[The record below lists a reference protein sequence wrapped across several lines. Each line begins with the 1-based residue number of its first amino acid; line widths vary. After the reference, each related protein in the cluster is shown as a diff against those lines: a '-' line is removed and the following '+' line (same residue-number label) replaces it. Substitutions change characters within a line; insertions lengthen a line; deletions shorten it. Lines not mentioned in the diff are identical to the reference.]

1 MCTDP
6 ITLQGDVQV
15 ACRKC
20 NACLN
25 ARKNDWVARAVAET
39 NQQKW
44 GGVFN
49 LTYENEGRAA
59 DGGRAF
65 RYKDV
70 QDWLKRLR
78 EAVAERNDGIR
89 PEFKYMICGE
99 RGSDKGRV
107 HWHCLVWCEQNLFAY
122 GDWADFRH
130 QWRAGFLPSDGP
142 RPEFKIQPEP
152 DPDHRKVWSM
162 WPHGHVTIDNMTEA
176 SIVYATKYILKDQFN
191 EVNSKGT
198 ARFTKSNRHGAS
210 FFRMSKK
217 PPIGETWL
225 LDQLDRWEQRGAVSP
240 TLQLKVPG
248 LTGFWW
254 PVKRMRE
261 VLLDGLRDINER
273 IRERTGKDAP
283 QWSTLLSTVDPVT
296 NEKDYNRLLGIEE
309 QEEQI
314 SAQELEDEIKREQ
327 HLRWWAQRRS
337 QIRKQCGCVRICGP
351 CERGITDEV
360 KAQYR
365 DWQKAL
371 SEKAGISRTQYE
383 TQQEYWGALGKY
395 WREHGR
401 QANPFCGLREAH
413 ARKDAFAV
421 YNRPTGET
429 QIARAKTQGESEF
442 VGKNAQ

>member
-49 LTYENEGRAA
+49 LTYENEGRAS

-78 EAVAERNDGIR
+78 EAVAQNTGIR

-107 HWHCLVWCEQNLFAY
+107 HWHCLVWCEHDLFSY
-122 GDWADFRH
+122 GEWADFRA
-130 QWRAGFLPSDGP
+130 QWRAGFPPSCGP
-142 RPEFKIQPEP
+142 QPDYKIQPQP
-152 DPDHRKVWSM
+152 DPDHRKVWSE
-162 WPHGHVTIDNMTEA
+162 WPHGHVTIDKMTEA

-191 EVNSKGT
+191 VVKARDT
-198 ARFTKSNRHGAS
+198 ARITKANNHGAS

-225 LDQLDRWEQRGAVSP
+225 LDQLSRWEQRGAVTP

-248 LTGFWW
+248 LTGYWW

-273 IRERTGKDAP
+273 FREKMGRDTP
-283 QWSTLLSTVDPVT
+283 QWSTLLASVDPVT

-309 QEEQI
+309 EEEQI
-314 SAQELEDEIKREQ
+314 SAQELEEEIKREQ
-327 HLRWWAQRRS
+327 RLRWWSQRRT
-337 QIRKQCGCVRICGP
+337 QIRKQCGCVQLCRP
-351 CERGITDEV
+351 CERGTTQEV
-360 KAQYR
+360 KASYLEWKIQLA
-365 DWQKAL
+365 K
-371 SEKAGISRTQYE
+371 EAGISRASYHDE
-383 TQQEYWGALGKY
+383 DEYNRDLGRY
-395 WREHGR
+395 WRENYR
-401 QANPFCGLREAH
+401 QSNPYCQLKEAH
-413 ARKDAFAV
+413 ERKDAFAV
-421 YNRPTGET
+421 YGRSKG
-429 QIARAKTQGESEF
+429 
-442 VGKNAQ
+442 